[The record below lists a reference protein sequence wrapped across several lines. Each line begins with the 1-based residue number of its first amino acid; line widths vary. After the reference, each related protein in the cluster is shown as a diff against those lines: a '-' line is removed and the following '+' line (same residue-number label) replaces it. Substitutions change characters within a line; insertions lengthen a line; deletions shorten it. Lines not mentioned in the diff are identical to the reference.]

1 MTLAAGIDL
10 GTGAVKTVLFD
21 VSDGDTKWLARSQ
34 HRIRRRDPMQLARQG
49 FDEMLQELDL
59 KPDAI
64 DYVATTGDG
73 ENIPYRTGHFYSMT
87 THARGATYL
96 RPGINAVIDIGA
108 LHGRAIATD
117 ERGKVLNY
125 KMTSQCASGSGQFLE
140 NIARY
145 LGVALEEVGMISIT
159 ADKPE
164 TVSSICA
171 VLAET
176 DVINMISRGITTA
189 NILKGIH
196 IAMASRLVKL
206 LKSIKAR
213 EGSVL
218 LTGGLALDEGL
229 VEAVKEQ
236 VVEQK
241 LKVEVLNHTDSIF
254 AGAIGAALWGAFR
267 HEKLLQAEHGVPA
280 ANLESYDQGKPVL
293 AVNMGQEKVECP
305 MTIVAEPTSSACPA
319 EQVLKSDSTE
329 KNS

>member
-21 VSDGDTKWLARSQ
+21 VSDGEIKWLARNTD
-34 HRIRRRDPMQLARQG
+34 RIRRRDPQVLAKEG
-49 FDEMLQELDL
+49 FDKILAELKL
-59 KPDAI
+59 DAGQI
-64 DYVATTGDG
+64 DYIATTGDG
-73 ENIPYRTGHFYSMT
+73 ENIPFRTGHFYSMT
-87 THARGATYL
+87 THAKGATYL
-96 RPGINAVIDIGA
+96 SPGINAVIDVGA

-117 ERGKVLNY
+117 DRGKVLTY

-145 LGVALEEVGMISIT
+145 LGVTLEEVGDISKT
-159 ADKPE
+159 ADNPE

-176 DVINMISRGITTA
+176 DVINMISRGISTA

-218 LTGGLALDEGL
+218 ITGGLAVDEGL
-229 VEAVKEQ
+229 IEAMKEQ

-241 LKVEVLNHTDSIF
+241 LKVNVLSHADSIY

-267 HEKLLQAEHGVPA
+267 HDKLLQAQHGVPA
-280 ANLESYDQGKPVL
+280 KNLDEYDAGKAAL
-293 AVNMGQEKVECP
+293 AVNLGEESVACP
-305 MTIVAEPTSSACPA
+305 ITNIAEPQCNPVQGGPASATDR
-319 EQVLKSDSTE
+319 ETK
-329 KNS
+329 

>member
-1 MTLAAGIDL
+1 MTLAAGVDL

-21 VSDGDTKWLARSQ
+21 VSNGETKWLARNVD
-34 HRIRRRDPMQLARQG
+34 RIRRRDPMVLAKQG
-49 FDEMLQELDL
+49 FENMLSELDL
-59 KPDAI
+59 DPELV

-73 ENIPYRTGHFYSMT
+73 ENIPFRTGHFYSMT

-96 RPGINAVIDIGA
+96 SPGINAVIDVGA

-117 ERGKVLNY
+117 ERGKVLTY

-145 LGVALEEVGMISIT
+145 LGVALEEVGAISKT
-159 ADKPE
+159 ADNPE

-176 DVINMISRGITTA
+176 DVINMISRGISTA

-196 IAMASRLVKL
+196 VAMAERLVKL

-213 EGSVL
+213 EGKVL
-218 LTGGLALDEGL
+218 LTGGLAIDEGL
-229 VEAVKEQ
+229 LEAMQEQ

-241 LKVEVLNHTDSIF
+241 LKVEVLNHPDSIY

-267 HEKLLQAEHGVPA
+267 HDRLLQAQHGVPA
-280 ANLESYDQGKPVL
+280 ADLDEYDEQKPVL
-293 AVNMGQEKVECP
+293 AVDLGQEEVACP
-305 MTIVAEPTSSACPA
+305 ISNVAEPTSSACPA
-319 EQVLKSDSTE
+319 EQVLDSDKEETSA
-329 KNS
+329 

>member
-21 VSDGDTKWLARSQ
+21 VSGGEIKWLARHTS
-34 HRIRRRDPMQLARQG
+34 RIRRRDPMLLAREAY
-49 FDEMLQELDL
+49 DNMTAELAL
-59 KPDAI
+59 EPERV

-73 ENIPYRTGHFYSMT
+73 ENIPFRTGHFYSMT
-87 THARGATYL
+87 THARGAVYL
-96 RPGINAVIDIGA
+96 QPGINAVIDAGA

-117 ERGKVLNY
+117 ERGKVLTY

-145 LGVALEEVGMISIT
+145 LGVALEEVGGISRT
-159 ADKPE
+159 ADNPE

-176 DVINMISRGITTA
+176 DVINMISRGISTA

-196 IAMASRLVKL
+196 IAMASRLVRL

-213 EGSVL
+213 EGSLL
-218 LTGGLALDEGL
+218 LTGGLAADEGL
-229 VEAVKEQ
+229 IQAMEEQ
-236 VVEQK
+236 VIEQK
-241 LKVEVLNHTDSIF
+241 LKVKILSHPDSIY

-267 HEKLLQAEHGVPA
+267 HDKLLEAKHGVPA
-280 ANLESYDQGKPVL
+280 ADLDAYDAGRPVL
-293 AVNMGQEKVECP
+293 AVDLGAEEVECP
-305 MTIVAEPTSSACPA
+305 MTGVTESSSAACPA
-319 EQVLKSDSTE
+319 DESNARETVE
-329 KNS
+329 KNT

>member
-10 GTGAVKTVLFD
+10 GTGAVKTALFE
-21 VSDGDTKWLARSQ
+21 VSDGETEWLARSQ
-34 HRIRRRDPMQLARQG
+34 HRIRRRDPMRLARAG
-49 FDEMLQELDL
+49 FEEMLQELDL

-96 RPGINAVIDIGA
+96 SPGINAVIDIGA

-117 ERGKVLNY
+117 ERGKVLTY

-145 LGVALEEVGMISIT
+145 LGVALEEVGSISIT
-159 ADKPE
+159 ADNPE

-196 IAMASRLVKL
+196 VAMASRLVKL

-213 EGSVL
+213 QGSVL

-229 VEAVKEQ
+229 VEAMQEQ

-241 LKVEVLNHTDSIF
+241 LDVDVLNHADSIF

-280 ANLESYDQGKPVL
+280 VNLDTYDQGKPAL
-293 AVNMGQEKVECP
+293 AVDMGQEEVDCP
-305 MTIVAEPTSSACPA
+305 MTSVAEPTSSSCPVD
-319 EQVLKSDSTE
+319 QVLNPDSTE
-329 KNS
+329 KYT

>member
-10 GTGAVKTVLFD
+10 GTGAIKTVLFD
-21 VSDGDTKWLARSQ
+21 VSDGETTWLARNTD
-34 HRIRRRDPMQLARQG
+34 RIRRRDPMVLAKQG
-49 FDEMLQELDL
+49 YERMLTDLDL
-59 KPDAI
+59 DHELV

-73 ENIPYRTGHFYSMT
+73 ENIAFRTGHFYSMT
-87 THARGATYL
+87 THAKGATYL
-96 RPGINAVIDIGA
+96 HPGINAVIDVGA

-117 ERGKVLNY
+117 DRGKVLTY

-145 LGVALEEVGMISIT
+145 LGVALEEVGEISKT
-159 ADKPE
+159 ADEPE

-176 DVINMISRGITTA
+176 DVINMISRGISTA

-213 EGSVL
+213 EGIAL
-218 LTGGLALDEGL
+218 LTGGLAVDEGL
-229 VEAVKEQ
+229 VEAMKEQ
-236 VVEQK
+236 LVEQK
-241 LKVEVLNHTDSIF
+241 LKVELVTNPDSIY

-267 HEKLLQAEHGVPA
+267 HDKLLQAQHGVPA
-280 ANLESYDQGKPVL
+280 TDLEEYDAGRPTL
-293 AVNMGQEKVECP
+293 AVDMGQENVACP
-305 MTIVAEPTSSACPA
+305 MTNIDEASCSPA
-319 EQVLKSDSTE
+319 DDVSRPGAVDDS
-329 KNS
+329 

>member
-1 MTLAAGIDL
+1 MTLAAGVDL

-21 VSDGDTKWLARSQ
+21 VSDGESKWLAKSVE
-34 HRIRRRDPMQLARQG
+34 RIRRRDPMILARQG
-49 FDEMLQELDL
+49 FDEVLLGQGL
-59 KPDAI
+59 KAEDI

-73 ENIPYRTGHFYSMT
+73 ENIPFRTGHFYSMT
-87 THARGATYL
+87 THARGATFL
-96 RPGINAVIDIGA
+96 HPGINAVIDIGA

-117 ERGKVLNY
+117 DRGKVLTY

-145 LGVALEEVGMISIT
+145 LGVALEEVGTISKT
-159 ADKPE
+159 ADNPE

-176 DVINMISRGITTA
+176 DVINMISRGVSTA

-196 IAMASRLVKL
+196 IAMAERLVKL

-213 EGSVL
+213 EGAVM
-218 LTGGLALDEGL
+218 LTGGLATDEGL
-229 VEAVKEQ
+229 LEAMKEQ

-241 LKVEVLNHTDSIF
+241 LEVEVLNHPDSIY

-267 HEKLLQAEHGVPA
+267 HERLLNAEHGVPA
-280 ANLESYDQGKPVL
+280 ANLDAYDEHKPVL
-293 AVNMGQEKVECP
+293 AVDLGQEEVECP
-305 MTIVAEPTSSACPA
+305 MTSVAEPKSAACPA
-319 EQVLKSDSTE
+319 DQVIE
-329 KNS
+329 KDKEEKGA

>member
-21 VSDGDTKWLARSQ
+21 VSDGETKWLARRTD
-34 HRIRRRDPMQLARQG
+34 RIRRRDPQVLAKEG
-49 FDEMLQELDL
+49 FEKVIAEAKLDPE
-59 KPDAI
+59 KI
-64 DYVATTGDG
+64 DYIATTGDG
-73 ENIPYRTGHFYSMT
+73 ENIPFRTGHFYSMT
-87 THARGATYL
+87 THAKGATYL
-96 RPGINAVIDIGA
+96 SPGINAVIDVGA

-117 ERGKVLNY
+117 DRGKVLTY

-145 LGVALEEVGMISIT
+145 LGVALEEVGEISKT
-159 ADKPE
+159 ADNPE

-176 DVINMISRGITTA
+176 DVINMISRGISTA

-196 IAMASRLVKL
+196 IAMAGRLVKL

-213 EGSVL
+213 EGTVL
-218 LTGGLALDEGL
+218 ITGGLAVDEGL
-229 VEAVKEQ
+229 IEAMKEQ

-241 LKVEVLNHTDSIF
+241 LKVNVLSHADSIY

-267 HEKLLQAEHGVPA
+267 HDKLLQAQHGVPA
-280 ANLESYDQGKPVL
+280 KNLDEYDSGQPVL
-293 AVNMGQEKVECP
+293 AVKLGEESVECP
-305 MTIVAEPTSSACPA
+305 ITNIAEPQCNPAQGGPASATDR
-319 EQVLKSDSTE
+319 KT
-329 KNS
+329 K

>member
-1 MTLAAGIDL
+1 MTLTAGIDL

-21 VSDGDTKWLARSQ
+21 VSDGETRWLARHTS
-34 HRIRRRDPMQLARQG
+34 RIRRRDPMVLARQG
-49 FDEMLQELDL
+49 YEGMLAELDL
-59 KPDAI
+59 DPELI

-73 ENIPYRTGHFYSMT
+73 ENIPFRTGHFYSMT

-96 RPGINAVIDIGA
+96 SPGINAVIDAGA

-117 ERGKVLNY
+117 ERGKVLTY

-145 LGVALEEVGMISIT
+145 LGVALEEVGAISKT
-159 ADKPE
+159 ADNPE

-176 DVINMISRGITTA
+176 DVINMISRGVSTA

-196 IAMASRLVKL
+196 IAMASRLVRL

-218 LTGGLALDEGL
+218 VTGGLAVDEGL
-229 VEAVKEQ
+229 IQAMEEQ

-241 LKVEVLNHTDSIF
+241 LKVKVLSHPDSIY

-267 HEKLLQAEHGVPA
+267 HEKLLQAQHGVPSA
-280 ANLESYDQGKPVL
+280 DMDAYDSGRPVL
-293 AVNMGQEKVECP
+293 AVDLGQEEVVCP
-305 MTIVAEPTSSACPA
+305 MTNVVEPKSAACPA
-319 EQVLKSDSTE
+319 EQVLESDKREERT
-329 KNS
+329 

>member
-10 GTGAVKTVLFD
+10 GTGTVKTVIFD
-21 VSDGDTKWLARSQ
+21 VTDGETKWLARAS
-34 HRIRRRDPMQLARQG
+34 HRIRRRDPMVLARQS
-49 FDEMLQELDL
+49 FDDMLSELELQE
-59 KPDAI
+59 DAI

-73 ENIPYRTGHFYSMT
+73 ENIAFRTGHFYSMT

-96 RPGINAVIDIGA
+96 QPGINAVIDIGA

-117 ERGKVLNY
+117 ERGKVLTY

-145 LGVALEEVGMISIT
+145 LGVALEEVGVISKT
-159 ADKPE
+159 ADNPE

-176 DVINMISRGITTA
+176 DVINMISRGISTA

-196 IAMASRLVKL
+196 IAMASRMVKL

-218 LTGGLALDEGL
+218 ITGGLATDVGMI
-229 VEAVKEQ
+229 EAMQEQ

-241 LKVEVLNHTDSIF
+241 LKVDVLSHPDSIY

-267 HEKLLQAEHGVPA
+267 HEKLLAAEHGEPSP
-280 ANLESYDQGKPVL
+280 NLDAYDEGKPVL
-293 AVNMGQEKVECP
+293 AVDMGQEEVTCP
-305 MTIVAEPTSSACPA
+305 MANVAEPTSAACPA
-319 EQVLKSDSTE
+319 DQITKPDDKEQG
-329 KNS
+329 

>member
-10 GTGAVKTVLFD
+10 GAGAVKIVLFD
-21 VSDGDTKWLARSQ
+21 VSDGETKWLARDVS
-34 HRIRRRDPMQLARQG
+34 RIRRRDPMVLAQQSY
-49 FDEMLQELDL
+49 ENMLAELNVD
-59 KPDAI
+59 PEAV

-73 ENIPYRTGHFYSMT
+73 ESIPFRTGHFYSMT

-96 RPGINAVIDIGA
+96 QPGINAVIDIGA

-117 ERGKVLNY
+117 ERGKVLSY

-145 LGVALEEVGMISIT
+145 LGVALEEVGAISKT
-159 ADKPE
+159 ADNPE

-176 DVINMISRGITTA
+176 DVINMISRGISTA

-206 LKSIKAR
+206 MKSIKAR
-213 EGSVL
+213 EGTVL
-218 LTGGLALDEGL
+218 LTGGLATDEGL
-229 VEAVKEQ
+229 LEAMKEQ
-236 VVEQK
+236 AIEQK
-241 LKVEVLNHTDSIF
+241 LKVDILNHTESIF

-267 HEKLLQAEHGVPA
+267 HEKLLQAEHGVPSPD
-280 ANLESYDQGKPVL
+280 LEAYDEAKPVL
-293 AVNMGQEKVECP
+293 AVDLGQEEVTCP
-305 MTIVAEPTSSACPA
+305 VSTVAEPTSVACPA
-319 EQVLKSDSTE
+319 DQVLDTDTKE
-329 KNS
+329 KGA

>member
-21 VSDGDTKWLARSQ
+21 VSDAETRWLARRSS
-34 HRIRRRDPMQLARQG
+34 RIRRRDPMVLAKE
-49 FDEMLQELDL
+49 DYDSMLAELDL
-59 KPDAI
+59 DHGLI

-73 ENIPYRTGHFYSMT
+73 ENIPFRTGHFYSMT
-87 THARGATYL
+87 THARGAIYL
-96 RPGINAVIDIGA
+96 QPGINAVIDAGA
-108 LHGRAIATD
+108 LHGRAISTD
-117 ERGKVLNY
+117 ERGKVLTY

-145 LGVALEEVGMISIT
+145 LGVALEEVGAISKT
-159 ADKPE
+159 ADNPE

-196 IAMASRLVKL
+196 VAMASRLVKL

-218 LTGGLALDEGL
+218 VTGGLAVDEGL
-229 VEAVKEQ
+229 IEAMEEQ
-236 VVEQK
+236 VIEQK
-241 LKVEVLNHTDSIF
+241 LKVEVLSHPESIY

-267 HEKLLQAEHGVPA
+267 HEKLLQAQHGVPSA
-280 ANLESYDQGKPVL
+280 DMRAYDEGRPVL
-293 AVNMGQEKVECP
+293 AVDLGQEEVMCP
-305 MTIVAEPTSSACPA
+305 ITTVAEPKSAACPA
-319 EQVLKSDSTE
+319 EQLQKPDNQEQST
-329 KNS
+329 